1 MEKKRET
8 KLANLMG
15 CYIVLTR
22 KDDYYNWEIFL
33 NKEKAD
39 LYIKESKSMGFD
51 YIVTTNKVDL
61 SFSIN
66 KKIKLWN

>member
-1 MEKKRET
+1 MEEKRET
-8 KLANLMG
+8 KLANLTS
-15 CYIVLTR
+15 CYIVLTK
-22 KDDYYNWEIFL
+22 KDDYYDWQIFL
-33 NKEKAD
+33 TKEKAD
-39 LYIKESKSMGFD
+39 LYIEQSKSMGFD